1 MIRCTNIFELDV
13 LSFTSKIISHSILF
27 ILTLPKTKKLFRI
40 FQLSFYFSQ
49 IRLYFLS
56 LQFHFFPRITKINL
70 SFYAFRSNFPFLNKK
85 LPYSFLFR
93 HLFQTSND
101 LLYPTP
107 YRNEHFTAHRVSKV
121 SNKKTDKRSQIS
133 SQTFAKTKIKM
144 SLLVL

>member
-107 YRNEHFTAHRVSKV
+107 YRNEHFTAHRVVKYLTKKLTKEAKSLRKLSQKRKSKC
-121 SNKKTDKRSQIS
+121 RY
-133 SQTFAKTKIKM
+133 
-144 SLLVL
+144 